1 MNTEKFVNT
10 VTPDSSNKTA
20 LPAVAL
26 VRWQGDHSQARQE
39 ALRQALQD
47 HPQAALLL
55 VHAAVPLPE
64 HLLKRWQQHLLQTD
78 ESVDG
83 ITVLSNAEE
92 RFNPFQDHPEP
103 PQVEQRQRLHTLV
116 SALADGSLCPVPAFP
131 QDRLLL
137 RAEAAQRLAARPQ
150 WPQAQDPQLYGFQIE
165 LADDIYLDDPRHA
178 LFQARPEQRWQAA
191 PSESFA
197 RLSTELRRLIDDDIQ
212 QLDRPQASA
221 LLHVTHS
228 WGGGVN
234 RWLLD
239 WCRHDTNHHHYILRS
254 QGDWQRARYG
264 CQLALYVYDHTR
276 QEAVLLREFQLTPAI
291 TATRVAHPQY
301 QQVLNWIVQRFA
313 VQRLL
318 VSSIIGHSLEALR
331 TGLPCIYA
339 LHDFYPSWPLL
350 SVNPLPYRHEDTQ
363 SEKVSY
369 ALAQAIAQHP
379 QREFNEAEIEQW
391 QQLSKVWVEHCLN
404 NEVKLAAPTHS
415 AAGIISELNPALKD
429 KIQVISHG
437 LPEWR
442 EPAAPVPAKTRNDR
456 RLRLVIPG
464 RFSPHKG
471 LNLLRKALPKLKDI
485 AHITLLGCD
494 RNGFHLLGES
504 GIDIIPNYEQQQL
517 PQLMA
522 QLQPDAAL
530 LLSIVPE
537 TFSYTLS
544 EMWSLGVVPIATELG
559 SFAERISDY
568 EDGILVP
575 PDAES
580 LVRTLQQLYDE
591 PEILSEIKRQV
602 LQLNDHSMAAMLEQ
616 YEALWPQAQD
626 IPSQAVPALAL
637 SSDVAELKRSAMWLE
652 DERKALKEV
661 CDSLVEQLQ
670 NRTHWAQQNHAQAQR
685 LRENLQNSREAFQEQ
700 ITLHKEWLK
709 QREQAVEKHRHQ
721 RDELSQQLDQVR
733 TRLHFKHQQFEQV
746 LEQKQRLD
754 KELQQEHEQLALVRQ
769 QLSQQ
774 LQTERE
780 RVHQQAQQL
789 IEQES
794 QIQQLRQVE
803 HEHQQVLASRSWRIT
818 KPLRV
823 FVRTARNAKRAR
835 VHLPWRWPWII
846 KRLLQLM
853 FSQGL
858 GGTIRRLQQEP
869 SDAVH
874 NPDEQHSPQA
884 VQNSLAELN
893 QSGSQDSDAANPADG
908 DSEAQN
914 HTHTDS
920 PPPVVKPEA
929 VQLQQSAQPQVGVCV
944 LLGEQALLLSAQLKQ
959 LAQLQEQY
967 DLVTVACGNAH
978 DDIANYLEQC
988 QGLLTIAANSD
999 TEHDPL
1005 AAGEHCLSQA
1015 IKALGDADIPVPD
1028 HWLILDANSEPQDQA
1043 LQLMLQALEQQ
1054 EPHAVVSASL
1064 IDKDNQVRVLCA
1076 SGERLL
1082 PADHPQHAFGRTLSD
1097 DESYPA
1103 AISLSRMGVSPKQRY
1118 EADSAAI
1125 GARYHQHRQ
1134 EHPCYLQPFAR
1145 HLWQQNAAA
1154 LPVVNALSTEHESA
1168 TPPSILIIDAWVP
1181 TPDQDSGS
1189 LRMVQLLQ
1197 VARSL
1202 GWHVVFCSAD
1212 RSHRGRYTSE
1222 LQMAGI
1228 EVWHGPYLKDFQ
1240 TFLSHHGQRFQA
1252 VMLSR
1257 YYVAQELL
1265 SLVQRHCPKAITLFD
1280 TVDLHFL
1287 REEREAE
1294 LKDSATL
1301 KRLAAATRKQ
1311 ELALMEQSSTTVVV
1325 SPVEQK
1331 LLNEICPEVDVAVL
1345 SNIHHVSGSG
1355 KPFEE
1360 RKDII
1365 FIGGFQH
1372 PPNVDAMK
1380 WFISAIWP
1388 RIHTALPEVRFKII
1402 GSKMPDEI
1410 KNLDAP
1416 NVDILG
1422 FVPDIEPYLEGCRL
1436 SVAPLRY
1443 GAGVKGKVNS
1453 SMSHGQ
1459 PVVATTIAVEGM
1471 EMQDGEEV
1479 LVADDTLEYADAV
1492 IRLYQDQALW
1502 ERLAEAGLANIEAHF
1517 SFTAAQQQL
1526 RHILNITDDENEII
1540 SEPEV
1545 SKQS

>member
-1 MNTEKFVNT
+1 MNTEEFVNT
-10 VTPDSSNKTA
+10 VTPDPSSA
-20 LPAVAL
+20 SSSPAVVF
-26 VRWQGDHSQARQE
+26 VRWQGDHPQARQL
-39 ALRQALQD
+39 ALRQALAQY
-47 HPQAALLL
+47 PQKILLL
-55 VHAAVPLPE
+55 VHATVAVDARLVQ
-64 HLLKRWQQHLLQTD
+64 RWFQQLNHAPKA
-78 ESVDG
+78 VDG
-83 ITVLSNAEE
+83 ITVLSNADE

-103 PQVEQRQRLHTLV
+103 PAIEQRDQLHTLV
-116 SALADGSLCPVPAFP
+116 STLADGSLSPVPAFP
-131 QDRLLL
+131 QDRILL
-137 RAEAAQRLAARPQ
+137 RPDAAKRLTQRET
-150 WPQAQDPQLYGFQIE
+150 WPQAQDPELYGFRIE
-165 LADDIYLDDPRHA
+165 LADDIYLDDPRFPV
-178 LFQARPEQRWQAA
+178 FQTRPEQRWQAA

-197 RLSTELRRLIDDDIQ
+197 RLSTEIRRVLEDNIT
-212 QLDRPQASA
+212 QLHIPKAPA

-239 WCRHDTNHHHYILRS
+239 WCRHDDQHQHYILRS

-264 CQLALYVYDHTR
+264 CQLALYVYDAKLD
-276 QEAVLLREFQLTPAI
+276 EAVLIREFQLTPAI
-291 TATRVAHPQY
+291 TATRVSHPQY
-301 QQVLNWIVQRFA
+301 QQILDWILQRYRI
-313 VQRLL
+313 QRLL

-331 TGLPCIYA
+331 TGLPCVYA

-350 SVNPLPYRHEDTQ
+350 SVNPLPYRHEDA
-363 SEKVSY
+363 EKETVDY
-369 ALAQAIAQHP
+369 ALAQAFADHP
-379 QREFNEAEIEQW
+379 KREFSEAELEQW
-391 QQLSKVWVEHCLN
+391 QQLSRVWTEHCLGPN
-404 NEVKLAAPTHS
+404 IKLAAPTHS
-415 AAGIISELNPALKD
+415 AAGIISELNPALKAH
-429 KIQVISHG
+429 IEVIGHG
-437 LPEWR
+437 LPAWR
-442 EPAAPVPAKTRNDR
+442 QNATEVAPRVRRDR

-471 LNLLRKALPKLKDI
+471 LNLLREALPKLKAI
-485 AHITLLGCD
+485 AQITLLGCD

-522 QLQPDAAL
+522 ELQPDAAL

-559 SFAERISDY
+559 GFAERINDY
-568 EDGILVP
+568 EDGILVAP
-575 PDAES
+575 NADA
-580 LVRTLQQLYDE
+580 LARTLQQLYDE
-591 PEILSEIKRQV
+591 PEILNEIRHQV
-602 LQLNDHSMAAMLEQ
+602 QQLNDHSMAAMLAQ
-616 YEALWPQAQD
+616 YEQLWPVSEAKALTG
-626 IPSQAVPALAL
+626 PVPELAL
-637 SSDVAELKRSAMWLE
+637 SSDVAELKRNAMWLE
-652 DERKALKEV
+652 DERKTLKV
-661 CDSLVEQLQ
+661 LCDTLVEQLQ
-670 NRTHWAQQNHAQAQR
+670 NRTHWAQKNHDQAQR

-700 ITLHKEWLK
+700 IQLHKEWLQ

-746 LEQKQRLD
+746 LEQKRRLD

-774 LQTERE
+774 LQIERE

-794 QIQQLRQVE
+794 QIQHLRQVE
-803 HEHQQVLASRSWRIT
+803 HEHHQVLASRSWRIT
-818 KPLRV
+818 KPLRAL
-823 FVRTARNAKRAR
+823 VRTARNARRAR

-858 GGTIRRLQQEP
+858 GGTLRRLQQEP
-869 SDAVH
+869 LGEAAHNDDAH
-874 NPDEQHSPQA
+874 RLQS
-884 VQNSLAELN
+884 VQNSLADTT
-893 QSGSQDSDAANPADG
+893 QAKS
-908 DSEAQN
+908 DSEAPN
-914 HTHTDS
+914 AE
-920 PPPVVKPEA
+920 PEA
-929 VQLQQSAQPQVGVCV
+929 TVPVPDPDPVQLQQSPQPELGVCI
-944 LLGEQALLLSAQLKQ
+944 LLGEQPLILSAQLKQ
-959 LAQLQEQY
+959 IAALQAQHA
-967 DLVTVACGNAH
+967 LVTVACGESNEVT
-978 DDIANYLEQC
+978 NKYLEQC
-988 QGLLTIAANSD
+988 QGLLTINAPNQSEDTDNSAAE
-999 TEHDPL
+999 T
-1005 AAGEHCLSQA
+1005 CLSQA
-1015 IKALGDADIPVPD
+1015 IKALNDAEITVPD
-1028 HWLILDANSEPQDQA
+1028 QWLILDANSEPQDDA
-1043 LQLMLQALEQQ
+1043 LNAMLQALHQQ
-1054 EPHAVVSASL
+1054 DDYAVVGASL
-1064 IDKDNQVRVLCA
+1064 INQDNQVRVQCQD
-1076 SGERLL
+1076 EVRLL
-1082 PADHPQHAFGRTLSD
+1082 AADHPQHAFARPLVDTQG
-1097 DESYPA
+1097 YPVA
-1103 AISLSRMGVSPKQRY
+1103 LSLSRMGINTGPLNS
-1118 EADSAAI
+1118 ADQAAI
-1125 GARYHQHRQ
+1125 SAQYRAYRQQQHL
-1134 EHPCYLQPFAR
+1134 YLQPFAR
-1145 HLWQQNAAA
+1145 HLWQQTETAAPA
-1154 LPVVNALSTEHESA
+1154 ANTLPQDLINDGN

-1222 LQMAGI
+1222 LQDAGI
-1228 EVWHGPYLKDFQ
+1228 EVWHGPFLKDFQ
-1240 TFLSHHGQRFQA
+1240 SFLSQHGQRFQA

-1265 SLVQRHCPKAITLFD
+1265 NLVKRHCPQAITLFD

-1294 LKDSATL
+1294 LKESATL

-1311 ELALMEQSSTTVVV
+1311 ELGLMEQSSTTIVV

-1331 LLNEICPEVDVAVL
+1331 LLNEISPDVDVAVL
-1345 SNIHHVSGSG
+1345 SNIHNVKGAG
-1355 KPFEE
+1355 QEFKA

-1380 WFISAIWP
+1380 WFIGEIWP
-1388 RIHTALPEVRFKII
+1388 RIHTALPEVRFKVI
-1402 GSKMPDEI
+1402 GSKMPDDI
-1410 KNLDAP
+1410 KNLNAP

-1422 FVPDIEPYLEGCRL
+1422 FVEDIEPYLDGCRL

-1471 EMQDGEEV
+1471 AMEDGEEV
-1479 LVADDTLEYADAV
+1479 LVADDALEFADAV

-1502 ERLAEAGLANIEAHF
+1502 ERLAEAGLDNIREHF
-1517 SFTAAQQQL
+1517 SFEAAQRQL
-1526 RHILNITDDENEII
+1526 RGILKLESDTRRTQVAVSINNDTEN
-1540 SEPEV
+1540 
-1545 SKQS
+1545 